1 MRKEREP
8 KKTITYTV
16 AECSEFHEL
25 GEYHENVKTISEAK
39 RLFDRIDPGR
49 MHGIPAIGIN
59 IRTEGT
65 PDYEDTQWDFYSGN
79 CFDLILLDHLPQI
92 MECPEAMVALKE
104 LMAAY
109 PDAEVLGS
117 LPEGVKQEQAGQE
130 KGKDFQYGADAFEAY
145 LKESDPVEKSGR
157 EAAGKKQKDRAE
169 SHGR

>member
-1 MRKEREP
+1 MRKEKEP

-59 IRTEGT
+59 IHTEGT

-79 CFDLILLDHLPQI
+79 CFDFILLDHLPQI
-92 MECPEAMVALKE
+92 TECPEAMEALKE

-109 PDAEVLGS
+109 PTAEINGE
-117 LPEGVKQEQAGQE
+117 LPVESGRDDK
-130 KGKDFQYGADAFEAY
+130 FQYGADLFE
-145 LKESDPVEKSGR
+145 KR
-157 EAAGKKQKDRAE
+157 EHTQGQEDQINPEPLQRRGQNR
-169 SHGR
+169 SIR

>member
-1 MRKEREP
+1 MRKEKEP

-39 RLFDRIDPGR
+39 RLFDRIDPER

-59 IRTEGT
+59 IHTEGT

-92 MECPEAMVALKE
+92 TECPEAMEALKE

-109 PDAEVLGS
+109 PDTEVLGS

-130 KGKDFQYGADAFEAY
+130 KGKDFQYGADAFEA
-145 LKESDPVEKSGR
+145 SQ
-157 EAAGKKQKDRAE
+157 GKKEKAGYGSMEPAWDGRQGRSQKAAR
-169 SHGR
+169 